1 MNAFEFLAPTRAE
14 KPRDNGITMV
24 LDKGLGLK
32 TAQDLME
39 ISGKYVDF
47 LKFGWGT
54 VSVHHKAIIQDKVD
68 MYNSYGVDA
77 YPGGTLFEL
86 AYVQKKVSEY
96 FEEAQSLGFKALEI
110 SDGSTN
116 LPLEERLS
124 YISEAKDEGFKV
136 ISEVGKKD
144 PAEDLKLTLE
154 DRVKLI
160 KMDLEAGADKV
171 LIEARESGQNI
182 GIFDKNGNV
191 KEDEVDYLLNNLP
204 SEKLIWEAPQK
215 SQQVYFILKIGSTVN
230 LGNIPPEEI
239 TSLETMRRGL
249 RGDTLGKVTL

>member
-1 MNAFEFLAPTRAE
+1 MNAFEFLAPFRPD
-14 KPRDNGITMV
+14 KPRYNGITMV

-32 TAQDLME
+32 TAEDLMD
-39 ISGKYVDF
+39 ISGNYVDF

-54 VSVHHKAIIQDKVD
+54 ISIHNKEIIQNKID
-68 MYNSYGVDA
+68 MYQSYHVDA

-86 AYVQKKVSEY
+86 AYVQNKIQEY
-96 FEEAQSLGFKALEI
+96 FEEAHSLGFKALEI
-110 SDGSTN
+110 SDGSID

-124 YISEAKDEGFKV
+124 FISEAKDKGFKV

-144 PAEDLKLTLE
+144 PEKDLKLTLE
-154 DRVKLI
+154 DRINLI
-160 KMDLEAGADKV
+160 KMDLDAGSSKV

-191 KEDEVDYLLNNLP
+191 KEDEVDYLFNNLP

-215 SQQVYFILKIGSTVN
+215 SQQVYFILKIGAEVN

-249 RGDTLGKVTL
+249 RGDTLGKVNL